1 MAIDIESL
9 RRRHCQ
15 ELVGHAFRLL
25 ADPSDR
31 EKAQLDQW
39 VDFLL
44 QEGDV
49 HQLIQRLKARG
60 EKAAAEK
67 AAAEKAA
74 AEQTV
79 SEVEA
84 PAEATTPAE
93 SPAPAEA
100 ESAAPAEAPA
110 PAPAES
116 VAPAEAKEEGGEYAG
131 MAEIVEAPREFQAG
145 MPETILV
152 AIENNSSFTWETS
165 EERPIN
171 ASYHWL
177 NSAGE
182 MACFDGIRTPLEGPI
197 APGERVEI
205 DVRVEPPSEPGDY
218 ELVLTMVHEG
228 VTWFEEQGF
237 TTCGRKIQVD
247 EYSGYGLSRQARD
260 IFLSLNRRSQVM
272 EVAA

>member
-1 MAIDIESL
+1 M
-9 RRRHCQ
+9 
-15 ELVGHAFRLL
+15 GHAFHLL

-31 EKAQLDQW
+31 EKAQLDEW

-49 HQLIQRLKARG
+49 HQLIERLKARG
-60 EKAAAEK
+60 DKAAAEKAAADKAAAEKAADEKVAAEKAAAEK

-74 AEQTV
+74 AEKAAAEKAAAEAEASAPV
-79 SEVEA
+79 EAPAPVEEPALAEA
-84 PAEATTPAE
+84 PAEAA
-93 SPAPAEA
+93 
-100 ESAAPAEAPA
+100 
-110 PAPAES
+110 
-116 VAPAEAKEEGGEYAG
+116 VQEEGGEYAG
-131 MAEIVEAPREFQAG
+131 SAEIVDAPREFQAG

-152 AIENNSSFTWETS
+152 SIENNASFTWENT
-165 EERPIN
+165 EDCPIN

-177 NSAGE
+177 NAAGE
-182 MACFDGIRTPLEGPI
+182 MECFDGIRTPLEGAI
-197 APGERVEI
+197 APGERAEVE
-205 DVRVEPPSEPGDY
+205 VRVEPPSEPGDY

-237 TTCGRKIQVD
+237 KACVRKIQVD

-260 IFLSLNRRSQVM
+260 IFMSLNRRSQVM